1 MQVLG
6 IDTSL
11 VDLDYLLLRRPTV
24 RSPDGERINLKLAT
38 ADGNGLFFKCS
49 MDTQLAHLMHAWCHR
64 NAVGIETVRFVFQ
77 GHHLNESDTPF
88 IRDMED
94 GDVIDV
100 MVESDDMSDTSS
112 TESDDAPEFP
122 EVFAWMD
129 A

>member
-1 MQVLG
+1 
-6 IDTSL
+6 
-11 VDLDYLLLRRPTV
+11 
-24 RSPDGERINLKLAT
+24 
-38 ADGNGLFFKCS
+38 
-49 MDTQLAHLMHAWCHR
+49 MHAWCHR
-64 NAVGIETVRFVFQ
+64 NAVGIGETVRFVFQ